1 MIDDSLIIGY
11 GVVALTAIVGLFT
24 ALYKPLNENTKQP
37 LVDDCELYDLL
48 HSAGIKTIHE
58 ISRCRDFEEY
68 KKHVSKSQQK
78 QWDEINMHGKE
89 IIELKHDF
97 EMCRQEN
104 GKENKHNV

>member
-1 MIDDSLIIGY
+1 MIDSSLIIGY

-24 ALYKPLNENTKQP
+24 TLYKPLNENTKQMT
-37 LVDDCELYDLL
+37 ELIVKMGKLTEEL
-48 HSAGIKTIHE
+48 EKQN
-58 ISRCRDFEEY
+58 RDFEEY

-97 EMCRQEN
+97 EMCR
-104 GKENKHNV
+104 

>member
-1 MIDDSLIIGY
+1 MIDSSIVIGY

-24 ALYKPLNENTKQP
+24 TLYKPLNENTKQMT
-37 LVDDCELYDLL
+37 ELIVKMGKLTEEL
-48 HSAGIKTIHE
+48 EKHNRE
-58 ISRCRDFEEY
+58 FEEY
-68 KKHVSKSQQK
+68 KKQQK
-78 QWDEINMHGKE
+78 QWDEINTHGKE

>member
-1 MIDDSLIIGY
+1 MIDSSLAIGY

-24 ALYKPLNENTKQP
+24 TLYKPLNENTKQMT
-37 LVDDCELYDLL
+37 ELIVKMGKLTEEL
-48 HSAGIKTIHE
+48 EKQN
-58 ISRCRDFEEY
+58 RDFEEY

-78 QWDEINMHGKE
+78 QWDEINMYGKE
-89 IIELKHDF
+89 IIELEHDF

>member
-1 MIDDSLIIGY
+1 MIDSSIVIGY

-24 ALYKPLNENTKQP
+24 ALYKPLNENTKQMT
-37 LVDDCELYDLL
+37 ELIVKMGKLTEEL
-48 HSAGIKTIHE
+48 EKQN
-58 ISRCRDFEEY
+58 RDFEEY

-104 GKENKHNV
+104 EKENKHNV

>member
-1 MIDDSLIIGY
+1 MIDSSLVIGY

-24 ALYKPLNENTKQP
+24 TLYKPLNENTKQMT
-37 LVDDCELYDLL
+37 ELIVKMGKLTEEL
-48 HSAGIKTIHE
+48 EKQN
-58 ISRCRDFEEY
+58 RDFEEY

-78 QWDEINMHGKE
+78 QWDEINTHGKE
-89 IIELKHDF
+89 IAELKHDF

>member
-24 ALYKPLNENTKQP
+24 ALYKPLNENTKQMT
-37 LVDDCELYDLL
+37 ELIVKMGKLTEEL
-48 HSAGIKTIHE
+48 EKQN
-58 ISRCRDFEEY
+58 RDFEEY

-78 QWDEINMHGKE
+78 QWDEINIHGKE

-104 GKENKHNV
+104 VKENKHNV

>member
-24 ALYKPLNENTKQP
+24 ALYKPLNENTKQMT
-37 LVDDCELYDLL
+37 ELIVKMGKLTEEL
-48 HSAGIKTIHE
+48 EKQN
-58 ISRCRDFEEY
+58 RDFEEY

-78 QWDEINMHGKE
+78 QWDEINIHGKE

-97 EMCRQEN
+97 EMYRQEN
-104 GKENKHNV
+104 GKESKHNV

>member
-1 MIDDSLIIGY
+1 MYNRGVYMIDDSLIVGY

-24 ALYKPLNENTKQP
+24 ALYKPLNENTKQMT
-37 LVDDCELYDLL
+37 ELIVKMGKLTEEL
-48 HSAGIKTIHE
+48 EKQN
-58 ISRCRDFEEY
+58 RDFEEY

-97 EMCRQEN
+97 EMCR
-104 GKENKHNV
+104 

>member
-1 MIDDSLIIGY
+1 MIDSSLVIGY

-24 ALYKPLNENTKQP
+24 ALYKPLNENTKQMT
-37 LVDDCELYDLL
+37 ELIVKMGKLTEEL
-48 HSAGIKTIHE
+48 EKQN
-58 ISRCRDFEEY
+58 RDFEEY

-89 IIELKHDF
+89 ITELKHDF

>member
-1 MIDDSLIIGY
+1 MIDNSLVIGY

-24 ALYKPLNENTKQP
+24 TLYKPLNENTKQMT
-37 LVDDCELYDLL
+37 ELIVKMGKLTEEL
-48 HSAGIKTIHE
+48 EKQN
-58 ISRCRDFEEY
+58 RDFEEY

-78 QWDEINMHGKE
+78 QWDEINAHGKE

-104 GKENKHNV
+104 

>member
-1 MIDDSLIIGY
+1 MIDNSLVIGY

-24 ALYKPLNENTKQP
+24 TLYKPLNENTKQMT
-37 LVDDCELYDLL
+37 ELIVKMGKLTEEL
-48 HSAGIKTIHE
+48 EKQN
-58 ISRCRDFEEY
+58 RDFEEY

-97 EMCRQEN
+97 EMCR
-104 GKENKHNV
+104 

>member
-1 MIDDSLIIGY
+1 MIDSSIVIGY

-24 ALYKPLNENTKQP
+24 ALYKPLNENTKQMT
-37 LVDDCELYDLL
+37 ELIVKMGKLTEEL
-48 HSAGIKTIHE
+48 EKQN
-58 ISRCRDFEEY
+58 RDFEEY

-78 QWDEINMHGKE
+78 QWDEINIHGKE

-104 GKENKHNV
+104 

>member
-1 MIDDSLIIGY
+1 MIDSSIVIGY

-24 ALYKPLNENTKQP
+24 ALYKPLNENTKQMT
-37 LVDDCELYDLL
+37 ELIVKMGKL
-48 HSAGIKTIHE
+48 TEE
-58 ISRCRDFEEY
+58 IEKQNRDFEEY

-78 QWDEINMHGKE
+78 QWDEINIHGKE